1 MSIKMKEVLLYKAQD
16 MKLIESPKPECGPA
30 DVLIKLKACAICP
43 TDLRKYRFGKKGS
56 PLLHLPMNMGHEWA
70 GDVVEAGE
78 SVEYPEVGTRV
89 RGIGWGGYA
98 EYNKVNV
105 LAATRRGKRIQEA
118 LVEIPDGASYLE
130 GTFVENVEVGI
141 HSVVDQAGGSIGK
154 TIVIIG
160 AGQMGLTQIMIAKMI
175 GATTIVTEMMDWRLE
190 LAEKYGAD
198 HVIDASKE
206 DPVEAVK
213 KITKGRM
220 ADGVVISVGVPA
232 AILQGMN
239 MLGRNGRA
247 VLFGGATL
255 DTTITFNPN
264 VIHYGDRALVGCS
277 GGPSRGQLSMD
288 LIASGK
294 IPVKDLISHRFKL
307 EELPDAFEKITNNK
321 LDRYLK
327 GLVVY

>member
-1 MSIKMKEVLLYKAQD
+1 MKEVLLYDAKD
-16 MKLIESPKPECGPA
+16 MRLIDSPKPECGPT
-30 DVLIKLKACAICP
+30 DVLVKLQACAICP
-43 TDLRKYRFGKKGS
+43 TDLRKYSFGKKGS
-56 PLLHLPMNMGHEWA
+56 PLIHLPMNMGHEWS

-78 SVEYPEVGTRV
+78 SVEYPQVGTRV

-98 EYNKVNV
+98 EYTKVNV
-105 LAATRRGKRIQEA
+105 LAATRRGARIQEV

-130 GTFVENVEVGI
+130 GTFVENVGVGI
-141 HSVVDQAGGSIGK
+141 HSVVDNAGGGIGK

-160 AGQMGLTQIMIAKMI
+160 AGQMGLTQIMISKLI

-213 KITKGRM
+213 RITKGKM
-220 ADGVVISVGVPA
+220 ADGVIITIGLPP

-239 MLGRNGRA
+239 MLGNGGRA

-264 VIHYGDRALVGCS
+264 LIHYGDRVLIGCS
-277 GGPSRGQLSMD
+277 GGPPRGQLSMD

-294 IPVKDLISHRFKL
+294 IPVKDLISHEFKL
-307 EELPDAFEKITNNK
+307 EELPDAFEKISANK

>member
-1 MSIKMKEVLLYKAQD
+1 MSIKMKEVLLYKAKD
-16 MKLIESPKPECGPA
+16 MKLIESPKPECGPT

-43 TDLRKYRFGKKGS
+43 TDLRKYTFGKKGS

-105 LAATRRGKRIQEA
+105 LHATRRGKRIQEA

-141 HSVVDQAGGSIGK
+141 HSVVDQAGGGLGK
-154 TIVIIG
+154 TMVIIG
-160 AGQMGLTQIMIAKMI
+160 AGQMGLTHIMISKLI
-175 GATTIVTEMMDWRLE
+175 GATTIVTEMVDWRLE

-220 ADGVVISVGVPA
+220 ADGVVITVGVPA
-232 AILQGMN
+232 AILQGIN
-239 MLGRNGRA
+239 MLGRDGRA

-264 VIHYGDRALVGCS
+264 LIHYGDRALVGCS

-294 IPVKDLISHRFKL
+294 IPVNELISHKFKL
-307 EELPDAFEKITNNK
+307 EELPDAFEKITTNK
-321 LDRYLK
+321 LDKYLK

>member
-16 MKLIESPKPECGPA
+16 MKLIESPKPECGPT

-154 TIVIIG
+154 NIVIIG
-160 AGQMGLTQIMIAKMI
+160 AGQMGLTQIMISKLI

-264 VIHYGDRALVGCS
+264 IIHYGDRALVGCS

-307 EELPDAFEKITNNK
+307 EELPDAFEKINNNK

>member
-16 MKLIESPKPECGPA
+16 MKLIESPKPECGPT
-30 DVLIKLKACAICP
+30 DVLIKMKACAICP

-105 LAATRRGKRIQEA
+105 LDATRRGKRIQEA

-175 GATTIVTEMMDWRLE
+175 GATTIVTEMIDWRLE

-294 IPVKDLISHRFKL
+294 IPVNDLISHRFKL

>member
-16 MKLIESPKPECGPA
+16 MKLIESPKPECGPT

-78 SVEYPEVGTRV
+78 SVEYPKVGTRV

-213 KITKGRM
+213 KITKGKM
-220 ADGVVISVGVPA
+220 ADGVIITIGLPP

-264 VIHYGDRALVGCS
+264 IIHYGDRALVGCS
-277 GGPSRGQLSMD
+277 SGPSRGQLSMD